1 MCTHSDISKSK
12 VSKTWYFL
20 QLWEFESHRLEP
32 TKTFFRKNI
41 ISGIIKIISKSSP
54 AWTAVFV
61 YSCGSSLKFS
71 PRNHGCPDLRTWRRT
86 SRAATALFESWHM
99 VKIASNWG
107 KIPNLLQK
115 NSVFRFF
122 PNYFRCAFIFSYFF
136 PSFSRLFFMFAFD
149 FCNLFFFPF
158 LNKIWKIPKTQK
170 SSSFFRFFIV
180 FLSFFIVFF
189 FPFFIVFFSF
199 FYRFFYRFL
208 SFLFSTRKRI
218 FKLFSNYFRSHNQF
232 SSNFWL
238 IFDLKTDFT
247 AI

>member
-1 MCTHSDISKSK
+1 MI
-12 VSKTWYFL
+12 V
-20 QLWEFESHRLEP
+20 LWEFDSHRLEP
-32 TKTFFRKNI
+32 TKTFFFQKNI
-41 ISGIIKIISKSSP
+41 ILVIIKIISKSSP

-136 PSFSRLFFMFAFD
+136 RLFPDCFLCLLSIFVRFV
-149 FCNLFFFPF
+149 FPF
-158 LNKIWKIPKTQK
+158 LNKIWKILKTQK
-170 SSSFFRFFIV
+170 TWSAFRFFIV
-180 FLSFFIVFF
+180 FFFVFVIGF
-189 FPFFIVFFSF
+189 LSF
-199 FYRFFYRFL
+199 FYRCFIFFFVFLSFFYRLYF
-208 SFLFSTRKRI
+208 RPENA
-218 FKLFSNYFRSHNQF
+218 FSNYFRLANA
-232 SSNFWL
+232 
-238 IFDLKTDFT
+238 ILK
-247 AI
+247 